1 MTQKQLIIQYMK
13 DFGTITTFQAFTDL
27 GITKLTTR
35 ISELRSDG
43 HRIASEKLNVKNRY
57 GKPVKFN
64 KYWLE
69 EK

>member
-27 GITKLTTR
+27 GITKL
-35 ISELRSDG
+35 RSDG
-43 HRIASEKLNVKNRY
+43 HMIASEKLNVKNRY

-69 EK
+69 ET